1 MSVAPVV
8 SNPLGNLNTS
18 LPSTRKMHS
27 FIREKQEIQVKLL
40 TGEVVT
46 GRLLWLDEHCL
57 MIESGDE
64 KMMVWVN
71 AIAYVKF

>member
-1 MSVAPVV
+1 
-8 SNPLGNLNTS
+8 
-18 LPSTRKMHS
+18 MHS

-40 TGEVVT
+40 TGEVLT

-57 MIESGDE
+57 MIESGED

>member
-57 MIESGDE
+57 MIESGED

-71 AIAYVKF
+71 AIAYIKF

>member
-71 AIAYVKF
+71 AIAYIKF